1 MPNVTQTSEAPLG
14 ERLVGANFPERMRLA
29 WPLIVVVFFG
39 MAFALNS
46 FFQGSASRTGTEL
59 PSKHCAEPPLEA

>member
-46 FFQGSASRTGTEL
+46 FFKAAQAAQGRSCHQSIAPSRR
-59 PSKHCAEPPLEA
+59 